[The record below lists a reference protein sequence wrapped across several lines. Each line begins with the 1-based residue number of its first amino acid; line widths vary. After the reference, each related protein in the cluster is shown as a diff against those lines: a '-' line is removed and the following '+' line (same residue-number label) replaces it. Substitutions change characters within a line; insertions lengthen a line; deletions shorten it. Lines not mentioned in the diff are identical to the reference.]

1 MKSKNSNLITI
12 LIAVVIIIGLVL
24 YFNSSKEKTTL
35 NVSGSSTIEALADE
49 ASVYIGIETL
59 KKAAEESKNENSE
72 ISEKVLNAL
81 EYAGINKENIETSS
95 YNIYPEY
102 DWSNNN
108 QELKGYKTSN
118 ILKITTKDF
127 DEIGKI
133 VDVSIDNGATLIQ
146 SINFEL
152 SEEKQ
157 NKLKQEAISKASE
170 DARAKAEATVQGL
183 DSELGRVKQV
193 TVSDYN
199 YYPYQYFLA
208 ESGGGIEEARK
219 AADIEIAPRKL
230 EVTANINVVFELN

>member
-108 QELKGYKTSN
+108 QELKGYKTS
-118 ILKITTKDF
+118 
-127 DEIGKI
+127 
-133 VDVSIDNGATLIQ
+133 
-146 SINFEL
+146 
-152 SEEKQ
+152 
-157 NKLKQEAISKASE
+157 E